1 MGNPV
6 AYKRPKK
13 FTFPAAV
20 HRSILQFSP
29 LFFHIRGSKKRTK
42 QKTKKSPI
50 KSGIVQLAIRGGG
63 SMFYYCSI
71 FNPFYFI
78 AGEVGRG
85 VSYQRFQN
93 VDDNGNVFAF
103 EQSINHWTQHTKFDP
118 IIEHIILVNQ
128 SVNDTARIDQL
139 IMLLRRTVLISH
151 YRYCFGHFKQVFEA
165 GSRFTDF

>member
-13 FTFPAAV
+13 FTFLAAV

-50 KSGIVQLAIRGGG
+50 KSGIVQLAVRGGG
-63 SMFYYCSI
+63 VSGPVLRDTQNYTFFVTSPIIRRCRVVAKQDDYCSI
-71 FNPFYFI
+71 FNLFYLI

-103 EQSINHWTQHTKFDP
+103 EQSINH
-118 IIEHIILVNQ
+118 
-128 SVNDTARIDQL
+128 
-139 IMLLRRTVLISH
+139 
-151 YRYCFGHFKQVFEA
+151 
-165 GSRFTDF
+165 